1 MSIMFWLFLVV
12 WLAIHQMVSE
22 NKYFSIKLFYINS
35 FKKIISIKDINKF
48 MWMVR
53 IGGSTERGKHIK
65 ETDYYTPQ
73 GEYRVDKEGS
83 PKLLNCLMY
92 KLSYYKFGQVY
103 TDSEK
108 PPGYDRVRNSEIGN
122 KNFELSKLEE
132 AYTTEH
138 WMVRIYKVKKL
149 ENRGQP

>member
-1 MSIMFWLFLVV
+1 
-12 WLAIHQMVSE
+12 
-22 NKYFSIKLFYINS
+22 
-35 FKKIISIKDINKF
+35 

-53 IGGSTERGKHIK
+53 IGGSTEKGTHIK
-65 ETDYYTPQ
+65 EADYYTPQ
-73 GEYRVDKEGS
+73 GEFRVDKDGA

-103 TDSEK
+103 TDSDK
-108 PPGYDRVRNSEIGN
+108 APGYDRVRNTEIGN

-138 WMVRIYKVKKL
+138 WMVRIYKVKDL
-149 ENRGQP
+149 ENRGQA